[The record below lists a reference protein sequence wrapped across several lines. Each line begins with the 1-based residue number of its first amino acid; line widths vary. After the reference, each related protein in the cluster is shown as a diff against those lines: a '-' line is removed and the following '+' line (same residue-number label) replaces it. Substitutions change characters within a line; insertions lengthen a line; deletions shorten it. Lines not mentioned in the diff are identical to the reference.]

1 MPTDMIGILVE
12 QKEFQNDVQRTLK
25 DVSEKVE
32 EVHRTVQIFGGRAT
46 REGSYGATT
55 GLTPILLL
63 QTIQKMM
70 DENELLKKEVSD
82 KSNKMDILRY
92 DTHTTHTWQTHT
104 HDTHN
109 THDTRADGASVRS

>member
-63 QTIQKMM
+63 QTIQKMI